1 MRRFFL
7 VFCCLTAWA
16 ATSRVGLTQNP
27 TLPEI
32 PTVPDSLGVNIHFL
46 DPLPGEMEMLAASG
60 VKWVRMDMYWEVIE
74 KEKGVY
80 DFSAYDRLVSELD
93 KHGLQ
98 ALFILV
104 YGNPLYDGNLS
115 PRTDET
121 RKAFARWA
129 TTAAQRYRGKGF
141 LWEIWNEPNNDRFWK
156 PKPKAKDYALLAL
169 ETSRTIRQE
178 VPGEEIIGPA
188 TSRFP
193 FSFLE
198 TCFKAGLLEY
208 WSGVSVHPYRLWNQ
222 PETATKG
229 YRQLRKLIEKYAPK
243 GKHVPILSGEWGYS
257 SWFLGLNEKRQAKFL
272 TRMWLVNMANGIP
285 LSIWYD
291 WRNDGIKRSYDHNFG
306 LVRNTFFP
314 DRNPPF
320 DPKPAYQ
327 AAQAFSKHL
336 SGFQFEKRLKIGSFD
351 DYVFLFKRDAE
362 YRLVAWT
369 SSSKGHPIYLPFPQ
383 GSRSK
388 VFDYLGKEE
397 IERIANQSGLSL
409 KLQDGP
415 KFLIPLDSKSF
426 GEWVKEKRAV
436 PLI

>member
-1 MRRFFL
+1 
-7 VFCCLTAWA
+7 
-16 ATSRVGLTQNP
+16 
-27 TLPEI
+27 
-32 PTVPDSLGVNIHFL
+32 
-46 DPLPGEMEMLAASG
+46 
-60 VKWVRMDMYWEVIE
+60 
-74 KEKGVY
+74 
-80 DFSAYDRLVSELD
+80 
-93 KHGLQ
+93 
-98 ALFILV
+98 
-104 YGNPLYDGNLS
+104 
-115 PRTDET
+115 
-121 RKAFARWA
+121 
-129 TTAAQRYRGKGF
+129 
-141 LWEIWNEPNNDRFWK
+141 
-156 PKPKAKDYALLAL
+156 
-169 ETSRTIRQE
+169 
-178 VPGEEIIGPA
+178 
-188 TSRFP
+188 
-193 FSFLE
+193 
-198 TCFKAGLLEY
+198 
-208 WSGVSVHPYRLWNQ
+208 
-222 PETATKG
+222 
-229 YRQLRKLIEKYAPK
+229 
-243 GKHVPILSGEWGYS
+243 
-257 SWFLGLNEKRQAKFL
+257 
-272 TRMWLVNMANGIP
+272 MANGIP